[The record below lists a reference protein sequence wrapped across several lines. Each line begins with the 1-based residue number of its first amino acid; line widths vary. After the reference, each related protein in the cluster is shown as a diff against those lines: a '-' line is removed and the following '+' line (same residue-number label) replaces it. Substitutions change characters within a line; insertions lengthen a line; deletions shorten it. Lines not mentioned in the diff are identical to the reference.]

1 MKEWIPNLNSHKKRN
16 SEKVDFQT
24 GDVVLV
30 LLTGTPQGQWSLGH
44 ITKMF
49 TGSDGCV
56 HVVNVQVEQN

>member
-1 MKEWIPNLNSHKKRN
+1 M
-16 SEKVDFQT
+16 
-24 GDVVLV
+24 LV

-56 HVVNVQVEQN
+56 HVVNVQVEQK